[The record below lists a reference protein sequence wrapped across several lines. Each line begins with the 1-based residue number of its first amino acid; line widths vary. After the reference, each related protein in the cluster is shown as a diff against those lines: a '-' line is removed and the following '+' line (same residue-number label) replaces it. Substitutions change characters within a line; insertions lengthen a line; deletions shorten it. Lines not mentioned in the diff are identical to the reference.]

1 MARTVGI
8 GHQDFETVRMKNT
21 FYIDKTELIREWWEN
36 EDTVTLIARPR
47 RFGKTLN
54 MSMLEKFF
62 SVEYAGRSELFES
75 LDVWK
80 DEKYRKLQGEYPV
93 IFISFAS
100 IKENTFE
107 KAKESIYRI
116 LTDVYNKNQFLLKSG
131 LLEEEENRYFMNIS
145 TDMSETNATISLHKM
160 SDFLSRYYKQKV
172 IILLDEYDTPM
183 QEAYVNG
190 YWDKI
195 VSFIRVLF
203 NSTFKTN
210 PYLERA
216 IMTGIT
222 RVSKESIF
230 SDLNNLEVVTTTSEK
245 YADKFGF
252 TEAEVVQALEEYG
265 LGDRKAEVKQWYDG
279 FIFGSKKDIYNPWS
293 IINYLDKKNVAP
305 YWANTSSNSLA
316 GTVIREGNVQIKESF
331 ETLLRGETIVTEL
344 DEQMVYGQLDLDE
357 GAIWAFLVA
366 SGNLK
371 VKRHWTDTS
380 QFGSWKQ
387 LYELEL
393 TNFEVRV
400 TFANIVRGWF
410 AQAAGDYNA
419 FIKAL
424 LADDTEAMNAYMN
437 RVSLRIFSTFDVGKK
452 PSDQSEPERFYH
464 GFVLGLMVELVD
476 QYEVKSNRES
486 GFGRYDV
493 ILKPRNIQKKAMI
506 LEFKVFN
513 SAREKS
519 LEETV
524 ENALHQIKEK
534 EYAAELLEAGIAEEN
549 IRMYGFAFEGK
560 RVLIDSAEMKNIN
573 I

>member
-21 FYIDKTELIREWWEN
+21 FYIDKTSLIREWWEN
-36 EDTVTLIARPR
+36 EDAVTLIARPR

-62 SVEYAGRSELFES
+62 SVEYAGRSELFEG

-80 DEKYRKLQGEYPV
+80 DEKYRELQGKYPV

-100 IKENTFE
+100 VKENTFE
-107 KAKESIYRI
+107 QARESIYRI
-116 LTDVYNKNQFLLKSG
+116 LIDVYNKNQFLLKSG
-131 LLEEEENRYFMNIS
+131 LLEEEEKRYFMNIS
-145 TDMSETNATISLHKM
+145 TDMSETDATISLHKM

-252 TEAEVVQALEEYG
+252 TEAEVVQALDEYG
-265 LGDRKAEVKQWYDG
+265 LDERKAEVKQWYDG
-279 FIFGSKKDIYNPWS
+279 FTFGNKKDIYNPWS
-293 IINYLDKKNVAP
+293 IINYLDKKKVAP

-316 GTVIREGNVQIKESF
+316 GTVIREGNVQTKEAF
-331 ETLLRGETIVTEL
+331 ETLLRGDSIITEL
-344 DEQMVYGQLDLDE
+344 DEQIVYGQLDLDE
-357 GAIWAFLVA
+357 DAIWALLVA
-366 SGNLK
+366 SGYLK
-371 VKRHWTDTS
+371 VKRHWIDAS

-410 AQAAGDYNA
+410 AQASGDYNA

-424 LADDTEAMNAYMN
+424 LNDDTEAMNAYMN
-437 RVSLRIFSTFDVGKK
+437 RVSQRIFSTFDVGKK
-452 PSDQSEPERFYH
+452 PSEQSEPERFYH
-464 GFVLGLMVELVD
+464 GFVLGLMVELID

-493 ILKPRNIQKKAMI
+493 VLKPRDIRKKAMI

-513 SAREKS
+513 PNK
-519 LEETV
+519 ETV
-524 ENALHQIKEK
+524 LEDTVKNALKQIKEK
-534 EYAAELLEAGIAEEN
+534 NYAVELLEAGIVKEN
-549 IRMYGFAFEGK
+549 IKMYGFAFKGK
-560 RVLIDSAEMKNIN
+560 KILICGE
-573 I
+573 

>member
-8 GHQDFETVRMKNT
+8 GHQDYETVRMKNT
-21 FYIDKTELIREWWEN
+21 FYIDKTSLIREWWEN
-36 EDTVTLIARPR
+36 EDAVTLIARPR

-62 SVEYAGRSELFES
+62 SVEYAGRSELFEG

-80 DEKYRKLQGEYPV
+80 DEKYRELQGKYPV

-100 IKENTFE
+100 VKENTFE
-107 KAKESIYRI
+107 QAIESIYRI
-116 LTDVYNKNQFLLKSG
+116 LIDVYNKNQFLLKSG
-131 LLEEEENRYFMNIS
+131 LLEEEEKRYFMNIS
-145 TDMSETNATISLHKM
+145 TDMSETDATISLHKM

-252 TEAEVVQALEEYG
+252 TEAEVVQALDEYG
-265 LGDRKAEVKQWYDG
+265 LDERKAEVKQWYDG
-279 FIFGSKKDIYNPWS
+279 FTFGNKKDIYNPWS
-293 IINYLDKKNVAP
+293 IINYLDKKKVAP

-316 GTVIREGNVQIKESF
+316 GTVIREGNVQTKEAF
-331 ETLLRGETIVTEL
+331 ETLLRGDSIITEL
-344 DEQMVYGQLDLDE
+344 DEQIVYGQLDLDE
-357 GAIWAFLVA
+357 DAIWALLVA
-366 SGNLK
+366 SGYLK
-371 VKRHWTDTS
+371 VKRHWIDAS

-410 AQAAGDYNA
+410 AQASGDYNA

-424 LADDTEAMNAYMN
+424 LNDDTEAMNAYMN
-437 RVSLRIFSTFDVGKK
+437 RVSQRIFSTFDVGKK
-452 PSDQSEPERFYH
+452 PSEQSEPERFYH
-464 GFVLGLMVELVD
+464 GFVLGLMVELID

-493 ILKPRNIQKKAMI
+493 VLKPRDIRKKAMI

-513 SAREKS
+513 PNN
-519 LEETV
+519 ETV
-524 ENALHQIKEK
+524 LEDTVKNALKQIKEK
-534 EYAAELLEAGIAEEN
+534 NYAAELLEAGIVKEN
-549 IRMYGFAFEGK
+549 IKMYGFAFKGK
-560 RVLIDSAEMKNIN
+560 KILICGE
-573 I
+573 

>member
-21 FYIDKTELIREWWEN
+21 FYIDKTSLIREWWEN
-36 EDTVTLIARPR
+36 EDAVTLIARPR

-62 SVEYAGRSELFES
+62 SVEYAGRSELFEG

-80 DEKYRKLQGEYPV
+80 DEKYRELQGKYPV

-100 IKENTFE
+100 VKENTFE
-107 KAKESIYRI
+107 QARESIYRI
-116 LTDVYNKNQFLLKSG
+116 LIDVYNKNQFLLKSG
-131 LLEEEENRYFMNIS
+131 LLEEEEKRYFMNIS
-145 TDMSETNATISLHKM
+145 TDMSETDATISLHKM

-252 TEAEVVQALEEYG
+252 TEAEVVQALDEYG
-265 LGDRKAEVKQWYDG
+265 LDERKAEVKQWYDG
-279 FIFGSKKDIYNPWS
+279 FTFGNKKDIYNPWS
-293 IINYLDKKNVAP
+293 IINYLDKKKVAP

-316 GTVIREGNVQIKESF
+316 GTVIREGNVQTKEAF
-331 ETLLRGETIVTEL
+331 ETLLRGDSIITEL
-344 DEQMVYGQLDLDE
+344 DEQIVYGQLDLDE
-357 GAIWAFLVA
+357 DAIWALLVA
-366 SGNLK
+366 SGYLK
-371 VKRHWTDTS
+371 VKRHWIDAS

-410 AQAAGDYNA
+410 AQASGDYNA

-424 LADDTEAMNAYMN
+424 LNDDTEAMNAYMN
-437 RVSLRIFSTFDVGKK
+437 RVSQRIFSTFDVGKK
-452 PSDQSEPERFYH
+452 PSEQSEPERFYH
-464 GFVLGLMVELVD
+464 GFVLGLMVELID

-486 GFGRYDV
+486 GFDRYDV
-493 ILKPRNIQKKAMI
+493 VLKPRDIRKKAMI

-513 SAREKS
+513 PNK
-519 LEETV
+519 ETV
-524 ENALHQIKEK
+524 LEDTVKNALKQIKEK
-534 EYAAELLEAGIAEEN
+534 NYAAELLEAGIVKEN
-549 IRMYGFAFEGK
+549 IKMYGFAFKGK
-560 RVLIDSAEMKNIN
+560 KILICGE
-573 I
+573 

>member
-8 GHQDFETVRMKNT
+8 GHQDYETVRMKNT
-21 FYIDKTELIREWWEN
+21 FYIDKTSLIREWWEN
-36 EDTVTLIARPR
+36 EDAVTLIARPR

-62 SVEYAGRSELFES
+62 SVEYAGRSELFEG

-80 DEKYRKLQGEYPV
+80 DEKYRELQGKYPV

-100 IKENTFE
+100 VKENTFE
-107 KAKESIYRI
+107 QARESIYRI
-116 LTDVYNKNQFLLKSG
+116 LIDVYNKNQFLLKSG
-131 LLEEEENRYFMNIS
+131 LLEEEEKRYFMNIS
-145 TDMSETNATISLHKM
+145 TDMSETDATISLHKM

-195 VSFIRVLF
+195 VSFIRALF

-252 TEAEVVQALEEYG
+252 TEAEVVQALDEYG
-265 LGDRKAEVKQWYDG
+265 LDERKAEVKQWYDG
-279 FIFGSKKDIYNPWS
+279 FTFGNKKDIYNPWS
-293 IINYLDKKNVAP
+293 IINYLDKKKVAP

-316 GTVIREGNVQIKESF
+316 GTVIREGNVQTKEAF
-331 ETLLRGETIVTEL
+331 ETLLRGDSIITEL
-344 DEQMVYGQLDLDE
+344 DEQIVYGQLDLDE
-357 GAIWAFLVA
+357 DAIWALLVA
-366 SGNLK
+366 SGYLK
-371 VKRHWTDTS
+371 VKRHWIDAS

-410 AQAAGDYNA
+410 AQASGDYNA

-424 LADDTEAMNAYMN
+424 LNDDTEAMNAYMN
-437 RVSLRIFSTFDVGKK
+437 RVSQRIFSTFDVGKK
-452 PSDQSEPERFYH
+452 PSEQSEPERFYH
-464 GFVLGLMVELVD
+464 GFVLGLMVELID

-493 ILKPRNIQKKAMI
+493 VLKPRDIRKKAMI

-513 SAREKS
+513 PNK
-519 LEETV
+519 ETV
-524 ENALHQIKEK
+524 LEDTVKNALKQIKEK
-534 EYAAELLEAGIAEEN
+534 NYAAELLEAGIVKEN
-549 IRMYGFAFEGK
+549 IKMYGFAFKGK
-560 RVLIDSAEMKNIN
+560 KILICGE
-573 I
+573 

>member
-21 FYIDKTELIREWWEN
+21 FYIDKTSLIREWWEN
-36 EDTVTLIARPR
+36 EDAVTLIARPR

-62 SVEYAGRSELFES
+62 SVEYAGRSELFEG

-80 DEKYRKLQGEYPV
+80 DEKYRELQGKYPV

-100 IKENTFE
+100 VKENTFE
-107 KAKESIYRI
+107 QARESIYRI
-116 LTDVYNKNQFLLKSG
+116 LIDVYNKNQFLLKSG
-131 LLEEEENRYFMNIS
+131 LLEEEEKRYFMNIS
-145 TDMSETNATISLHKM
+145 TDMSETDATISLHKM

-252 TEAEVVQALEEYG
+252 TEAEVVQALDEYG
-265 LGDRKAEVKQWYDG
+265 LDERKAEVKQWYDG
-279 FIFGSKKDIYNPWS
+279 FTFGNKKDIYNPWS
-293 IINYLDKKNVAP
+293 IINYLDKKKVAP

-316 GTVIREGNVQIKESF
+316 GTVIREGNVQTKEAF
-331 ETLLRGETIVTEL
+331 ETLLRGDSIITEL
-344 DEQMVYGQLDLDE
+344 DEQIVYGQLDLDE
-357 GAIWAFLVA
+357 DAIWALLVA
-366 SGNLK
+366 SGYLK
-371 VKRHWTDTS
+371 VKRHWIDAS

-410 AQAAGDYNA
+410 AQASGDYNA

-424 LADDTEAMNAYMN
+424 LNDDTEAMNAYMN
-437 RVSLRIFSTFDVGKK
+437 RVSQRIFSTFDVGKK
-452 PSDQSEPERFYH
+452 PSEQSEPERFYH
-464 GFVLGLMVELVD
+464 GFVLGLMVELID

-493 ILKPRNIQKKAMI
+493 VLKPRDIRKKAMI

-513 SAREKS
+513 PNK
-519 LEETV
+519 ETV
-524 ENALHQIKEK
+524 LEDTVKNALKQIKEK
-534 EYAAELLEAGIAEEN
+534 NYAAELLEAGIVKEN
-549 IRMYGFAFEGK
+549 IKMYGFAFKGK
-560 RVLIDSAEMKNIN
+560 KILICGE
-573 I
+573 

>member
-8 GHQDFETVRMKNT
+8 GHQDYETVRMKNT
-21 FYIDKTELIREWWEN
+21 FYIDKTSLIREWWEN
-36 EDTVTLIARPR
+36 EDAVTLIARPR

-62 SVEYAGRSELFES
+62 SVEYAGRSELFEG

-80 DEKYRKLQGEYPV
+80 DEKYRELQGKYPV

-100 IKENTFE
+100 VKENTFE
-107 KAKESIYRI
+107 QARESIYRI
-116 LTDVYNKNQFLLKSG
+116 LIDVYNKNQFLLKSG
-131 LLEEEENRYFMNIS
+131 LLEEEEKRYFMNIS
-145 TDMSETNATISLHKM
+145 TDMSETDATISLHKM

-252 TEAEVVQALEEYG
+252 TEAEVVQALDEYG
-265 LGDRKAEVKQWYDG
+265 LDERKAEVKQWYDG
-279 FIFGSKKDIYNPWS
+279 FTFGNKKDIYNPWS
-293 IINYLDKKNVAP
+293 IINYLDKKKVAP

-316 GTVIREGNVQIKESF
+316 GTVIREGNVQTKEAF
-331 ETLLRGETIVTEL
+331 ETLLRGDSIITEL
-344 DEQMVYGQLDLDE
+344 DEQIVYGQLDLDE
-357 GAIWAFLVA
+357 DAIWALLVA
-366 SGNLK
+366 SGYLK
-371 VKRHWTDTS
+371 VKRHWIDAS

-410 AQAAGDYNA
+410 AQVSGDYNA

-424 LADDTEAMNAYMN
+424 LNDDTEAMNAYMN
-437 RVSLRIFSTFDVGKK
+437 RVSQRIFSTFDVGKK
-452 PSDQSEPERFYH
+452 PSEQSEPERFYH
-464 GFVLGLMVELVD
+464 GFVLGLMVELID

-493 ILKPRNIQKKAMI
+493 VLKPRDIRKKAMI

-513 SAREKS
+513 PNK
-519 LEETV
+519 ETV
-524 ENALHQIKEK
+524 LEDTVKNALKQIKEK
-534 EYAAELLEAGIAEEN
+534 NYAAELLEAGIVKEN
-549 IRMYGFAFEGK
+549 IKMYGFAFKGK
-560 RVLIDSAEMKNIN
+560 KILICGE
-573 I
+573 

>member
-8 GHQDFETVRMKNT
+8 GHQDYETVRMKNT
-21 FYIDKTELIREWWEN
+21 FYIDKTSLIREWWEN
-36 EDTVTLIARPR
+36 EDAVTLIARPR

-62 SVEYAGRSELFES
+62 SVEYAGRSELFEG

-80 DEKYRKLQGEYPV
+80 DEKYRELQGKYPV

-100 IKENTFE
+100 VKENTFE
-107 KAKESIYRI
+107 QARESIYRI
-116 LTDVYNKNQFLLKSG
+116 LIDVYNKNQFLLKSG
-131 LLEEEENRYFMNIS
+131 LLEEEEKRYFMNIS
-145 TDMSETNATISLHKM
+145 TDMSETDATISLHKM

-252 TEAEVVQALEEYG
+252 TEAEVVQALDEYG
-265 LGDRKAEVKQWYDG
+265 LDERKAEVKQWYDG
-279 FIFGSKKDIYNPWS
+279 FTFGNKKDIYNPWS
-293 IINYLDKKNVAP
+293 IINYLDKKKVAP

-316 GTVIREGNVQIKESF
+316 GTVIREGNVQTKEAF
-331 ETLLRGETIVTEL
+331 ETLLRGDSIITEL
-344 DEQMVYGQLDLDE
+344 DEQIVYGQLDLDE
-357 GAIWAFLVA
+357 DAIWALLVA
-366 SGNLK
+366 SGYLK
-371 VKRHWTDTS
+371 VKRHWIDAS

-410 AQAAGDYNA
+410 AQASGDYNA

-424 LADDTEAMNAYMN
+424 LNDDTEAMNAYMN
-437 RVSLRIFSTFDVGKK
+437 RVSQRIFSTFDVGKK
-452 PSDQSEPERFYH
+452 PSEQSEPERFYH
-464 GFVLGLMVELVD
+464 GFVLGLMVELID

-486 GFGRYDV
+486 GFDRYDV
-493 ILKPRNIQKKAMI
+493 VLKPRDIRKKAMI

-513 SAREKS
+513 PNK
-519 LEETV
+519 ETV
-524 ENALHQIKEK
+524 LEDTVKNALKQIKEK
-534 EYAAELLEAGIAEEN
+534 NYVAELLEAGIVKEN
-549 IRMYGFAFEGK
+549 IKMYGFAFKGK
-560 RVLIDSAEMKNIN
+560 KILICGE
-573 I
+573 

>member
-8 GHQDFETVRMKNT
+8 GHQDYETVRMKNT
-21 FYIDKTELIREWWEN
+21 FYIDKTSLIREWWEN
-36 EDTVTLIARPR
+36 EDAVTLIARPR

-62 SVEYAGRSELFES
+62 SVEYAGRSELFEG

-80 DEKYRKLQGEYPV
+80 DEKYRELQGKYPV

-100 IKENTFE
+100 VKENTFE
-107 KAKESIYRI
+107 QARESIYRI
-116 LTDVYNKNQFLLKSG
+116 LIDVYNKNQFLLKSG
-131 LLEEEENRYFMNIS
+131 LLEEEEKRYFMNIS
-145 TDMSETNATISLHKM
+145 TDMSETDATISLHKM

-252 TEAEVVQALEEYG
+252 TEAEVVQALDEYG
-265 LGDRKAEVKQWYDG
+265 LDERKAEVKQWYDG
-279 FIFGSKKDIYNPWS
+279 FTFGNKKDIYNPWS
-293 IINYLDKKNVAP
+293 IINYLDKKKVAP

-316 GTVIREGNVQIKESF
+316 GTVIREGNVQTKEAF
-331 ETLLRGETIVTEL
+331 ETLLRGDSIITEL
-344 DEQMVYGQLDLDE
+344 DEQIVYGQLDLDE
-357 GAIWAFLVA
+357 DAIWALLVA
-366 SGNLK
+366 SGYLK
-371 VKRHWTDTS
+371 VKRHWIDAS

-410 AQAAGDYNA
+410 AQASGDYNA

-424 LADDTEAMNAYMN
+424 LNDDTEAMNAYMN
-437 RVSLRIFSTFDVGKK
+437 RVSQRIFSTFDVGKK
-452 PSDQSEPERFYH
+452 PSEQSEPERFYH
-464 GFVLGLMVELVD
+464 GFVLGLMVELID

-493 ILKPRNIQKKAMI
+493 VLKPRDIRKKAMI

-513 SAREKS
+513 PNK
-519 LEETV
+519 ETV
-524 ENALHQIKEK
+524 LEDTVKNALKQIKEK
-534 EYAAELLEAGIAEEN
+534 NYAAELLEAGIVKEN
-549 IRMYGFAFEGK
+549 IKMYGFAFKGK
-560 RVLIDSAEMKNIN
+560 KILICGE
-573 I
+573 

>member
-8 GHQDFETVRMKNT
+8 GHQDYETVRMKNT
-21 FYIDKTELIREWWEN
+21 FYIDKTSLIREWWEN
-36 EDTVTLIARPR
+36 EDAVTLIARPR

-62 SVEYAGRSELFES
+62 SVEYAGRSELFEG

-80 DEKYRKLQGEYPV
+80 DEKYRELQGKYPV

-100 IKENTFE
+100 VKENTFE
-107 KAKESIYRI
+107 QARESIYRI
-116 LTDVYNKNQFLLKSG
+116 LIDVYNKNQFLLKSG
-131 LLEEEENRYFMNIS
+131 LLEEEEKRYFMNIS
-145 TDMSETNATISLHKM
+145 TDMSETDATISLHKM

-252 TEAEVVQALEEYG
+252 TEAEVVQALDEYG
-265 LGDRKAEVKQWYDG
+265 LDERKAEVKQWYDG
-279 FIFGSKKDIYNPWS
+279 FTFGNKKDIYNPWS
-293 IINYLDKKNVAP
+293 IINYLDKKKVAP

-316 GTVIREGNVQIKESF
+316 GTVIREGNVQTKEAF
-331 ETLLRGETIVTEL
+331 ETLLRGDSIITEL
-344 DEQMVYGQLDLDE
+344 DEQIVYGQLDLDE
-357 GAIWAFLVA
+357 DAIWALLVA
-366 SGNLK
+366 SGYLK
-371 VKRHWTDTS
+371 VKRHWIDAS

-410 AQAAGDYNA
+410 AQASGDYNA

-424 LADDTEAMNAYMN
+424 LNDDTEAMNAYMN
-437 RVSLRIFSTFDVGKK
+437 RVSQRIFSTFDVGKK
-452 PSDQSEPERFYH
+452 PSEQSEPERFYH
-464 GFVLGLMVELVD
+464 GFVLGLMVELID
-476 QYEVKSNRES
+476 QYEVKSNHES
-486 GFGRYDV
+486 GFSRYDV
-493 ILKPRNIQKKAMI
+493 VLKPRDIRKKAMI

-513 SAREKS
+513 PNK
-519 LEETV
+519 ETV
-524 ENALHQIKEK
+524 LEDTVKNALKQIKEK
-534 EYAAELLEAGIAEEN
+534 NYAAELLEAGIVKEN
-549 IRMYGFAFEGK
+549 IKMYGFAFKGK
-560 RVLIDSAEMKNIN
+560 KILICGE
-573 I
+573 

>member
-21 FYIDKTELIREWWEN
+21 FYIDKTSLIREWWEN
-36 EDTVTLIARPR
+36 EDAVTLIARPR

-62 SVEYAGRSELFES
+62 SVEYAGRSELFEG

-80 DEKYRKLQGEYPV
+80 DEKYRELQGKYPV

-100 IKENTFE
+100 VKENTFE
-107 KAKESIYRI
+107 QARESIYRI
-116 LTDVYNKNQFLLKSG
+116 LIDVHNKNQFLLKSG
-131 LLEEEENRYFMNIS
+131 LLEEEEKRYFMNIS
-145 TDMSETNATISLHKM
+145 TDMSETDATISLHKM

-252 TEAEVVQALEEYG
+252 TEAEVVQALDEYG
-265 LGDRKAEVKQWYDG
+265 LDERKAEVKQWYDG
-279 FIFGSKKDIYNPWS
+279 FTFGNKKDIYNPWS
-293 IINYLDKKNVAP
+293 IINYLDKKKVAP

-316 GTVIREGNVQIKESF
+316 GTVIREGNVQTKEAF
-331 ETLLRGETIVTEL
+331 ETLLRGDSIITEL
-344 DEQMVYGQLDLDE
+344 DEQIVYGQLDLDE
-357 GAIWAFLVA
+357 DAIWALLVA
-366 SGNLK
+366 SGYLK
-371 VKRHWTDTS
+371 VKRHWIDAS

-410 AQAAGDYNA
+410 AQASGDYNA

-424 LADDTEAMNAYMN
+424 LNDDTEAMNAYMN
-437 RVSLRIFSTFDVGKK
+437 RVSQRIFSTFDVGKK
-452 PSDQSEPERFYH
+452 PSEQSEPERFYH
-464 GFVLGLMVELVD
+464 GFVLGLMVELID

-486 GFGRYDV
+486 GFDRYDV
-493 ILKPRNIQKKAMI
+493 VLKPRDIRKKAMI

-513 SAREKS
+513 PNK
-519 LEETV
+519 ETV
-524 ENALHQIKEK
+524 LEDTVKNALKQIKEK
-534 EYAAELLEAGIAEEN
+534 NYVAELLEAGIVKEN
-549 IRMYGFAFEGK
+549 IKMYGFAFKGK
-560 RVLIDSAEMKNIN
+560 KILICGE
-573 I
+573 

>member
-21 FYIDKTELIREWWEN
+21 FYIDKTSLIREWWEN
-36 EDTVTLIARPR
+36 EDAVTLIARPR

-62 SVEYAGRSELFES
+62 SVEYAGRSELFEG

-80 DEKYRKLQGEYPV
+80 DEKYRELQGKYPV

-100 IKENTFE
+100 VKENTFE
-107 KAKESIYRI
+107 QARESIYRI
-116 LTDVYNKNQFLLKSG
+116 LIDVYNKNQFLLKSG
-131 LLEEEENRYFMNIS
+131 LLEEEEKRYFMNIS
-145 TDMSETNATISLHKM
+145 TDMSETDATISLHKM

-245 YADKFGF
+245 YAEKFGF
-252 TEAEVVQALEEYG
+252 TEAEVVQALDEYG
-265 LGDRKAEVKQWYDG
+265 LDERKAEVKQWYDG
-279 FIFGSKKDIYNPWS
+279 FTFGNKKDIYNPWS
-293 IINYLDKKNVAP
+293 IINYLDKKKVAP

-316 GTVIREGNVQIKESF
+316 GTVIREGNVQTKEAF
-331 ETLLRGETIVTEL
+331 ETLLRGDSIITEL
-344 DEQMVYGQLDLDE
+344 DEQIVYGQLDLDE
-357 GAIWAFLVA
+357 DAIWALLVA
-366 SGNLK
+366 SGYLK
-371 VKRHWTDTS
+371 VKRHWIDAS

-410 AQAAGDYNA
+410 AQASGDYNA

-424 LADDTEAMNAYMN
+424 LNDDTEAMNAYMN
-437 RVSLRIFSTFDVGKK
+437 RVSQRIFSTFDVGKK
-452 PSDQSEPERFYH
+452 PSEQSEPERFYH
-464 GFVLGLMVELVD
+464 GFVLGLMVELID

-493 ILKPRNIQKKAMI
+493 VLKPRDIRKKAMI

-513 SAREKS
+513 PNK
-519 LEETV
+519 ETV
-524 ENALHQIKEK
+524 LEDTVKNALKQIKEK
-534 EYAAELLEAGIAEEN
+534 NYAAELLEAGIVKEN
-549 IRMYGFAFEGK
+549 IKMYGFAFKGK
-560 RVLIDSAEMKNIN
+560 KILICGE
-573 I
+573 

>member
-8 GHQDFETVRMKNT
+8 GHQDYETVRMKNT
-21 FYIDKTELIREWWEN
+21 FYIDKTSLIREWWEN
-36 EDTVTLIARPR
+36 EDAVTLIARPR

-62 SVEYAGRSELFES
+62 SVEYAGRSELFEG

-80 DEKYRKLQGEYPV
+80 DEKYRELQGKYPV

-100 IKENTFE
+100 VKENTFE
-107 KAKESIYRI
+107 QARESIYRI
-116 LTDVYNKNQFLLKSG
+116 LIDVYNKNQFLLKSG
-131 LLEEEENRYFMNIS
+131 LLEEEEKRYFMNIS
-145 TDMSETNATISLHKM
+145 TDMSETDATISLHKM

-172 IILLDEYDTPM
+172 IILLDEHDTPM

-252 TEAEVVQALEEYG
+252 TEAEVAQALDEYG
-265 LGDRKAEVKQWYDG
+265 LDERKAEVKQWYDG
-279 FIFGSKKDIYNPWS
+279 FTFGNKKDIYNPWS
-293 IINYLDKKNVAP
+293 IINYLDKKKVAP

-316 GTVIREGNVQIKESF
+316 GTVIREGNVQTKEAF
-331 ETLLRGETIVTEL
+331 ETLLRGDSIITEL
-344 DEQMVYGQLDLDE
+344 DEQIVYGQLDLDE
-357 GAIWAFLVA
+357 DAIWALLVA
-366 SGNLK
+366 SGYLK
-371 VKRHWTDTS
+371 VKRHWIDAS

-410 AQAAGDYNA
+410 AQASGDYNA

-424 LADDTEAMNAYMN
+424 LNDDTEAMNAYMN
-437 RVSLRIFSTFDVGKK
+437 RVSQRIFSTFDVGKK
-452 PSDQSEPERFYH
+452 PSEQSEPEHFYH
-464 GFVLGLMVELVD
+464 GFVLGLMVELID

-493 ILKPRNIQKKAMI
+493 VLKPRDIRKKAMI

-513 SAREKS
+513 PNK
-519 LEETV
+519 ETV
-524 ENALHQIKEK
+524 LEDTVKNALKQIKEK
-534 EYAAELLEAGIAEEN
+534 NYAAELLEAGIVKEN
-549 IRMYGFAFEGK
+549 IKMYGFAFKGK
-560 RVLIDSAEMKNIN
+560 KILICGE
-573 I
+573 

>member
-21 FYIDKTELIREWWEN
+21 FYIDKTSLIREWWEN
-36 EDTVTLIARPR
+36 EDAVTLIARPR

-62 SVEYAGRSELFES
+62 SVEYAGRSELFEG

-80 DEKYRKLQGEYPV
+80 DEKYRELQGKYPV

-100 IKENTFE
+100 VKENTFE
-107 KAKESIYRI
+107 QARESIYRI
-116 LTDVYNKNQFLLKSG
+116 LIDVYNKNQFLLKSG
-131 LLEEEENRYFMNIS
+131 LLEEEEKRYFMNIS
-145 TDMSETNATISLHKM
+145 TDMSETDATISLHKM

-252 TEAEVVQALEEYG
+252 TEAEVVQALDEYG
-265 LGDRKAEVKQWYDG
+265 LDERKAEVKQWYDG
-279 FIFGSKKDIYNPWS
+279 FTFGNKKDIYNPWS
-293 IINYLDKKNVAP
+293 IINYLDKKKVAP

-316 GTVIREGNVQIKESF
+316 GTVIREGNVQTKEAF
-331 ETLLRGETIVTEL
+331 ETLLRGDSIITEL
-344 DEQMVYGQLDLDE
+344 DEQIVYGQLDLDE
-357 GAIWAFLVA
+357 DAIWALLVA
-366 SGNLK
+366 SGYLK
-371 VKRHWTDTS
+371 VKRHWIDAS

-410 AQAAGDYNA
+410 AQASGDYNA

-424 LADDTEAMNAYMN
+424 LNDDTEAMNAYMN
-437 RVSLRIFSTFDVGKK
+437 RVSQRIFSTFDVGKK
-452 PSDQSEPERFYH
+452 PSEQSEPERFYH
-464 GFVLGLMVELVD
+464 GFVLGLMVELID

-493 ILKPRNIQKKAMI
+493 VLKLRDIRKKAMI

-513 SAREKS
+513 PNK
-519 LEETV
+519 ETV
-524 ENALHQIKEK
+524 LEDTVKNALKQIKEK
-534 EYAAELLEAGIAEEN
+534 NYAAELLEAGIVKEN
-549 IRMYGFAFEGK
+549 IKMYGFAFKGK
-560 RVLIDSAEMKNIN
+560 KILICGE
-573 I
+573 

>member
-21 FYIDKTELIREWWEN
+21 FYIDKTSLIREWWEN
-36 EDTVTLIARPR
+36 EDAVTLIARPR

-62 SVEYAGRSELFES
+62 SVEYAGRSELFEG

-80 DEKYRKLQGEYPV
+80 DEKYRELQGKYPV

-100 IKENTFE
+100 VKENTFE
-107 KAKESIYRI
+107 QARESIYRI
-116 LTDVYNKNQFLLKSG
+116 LIDVYNKNQFLLKSG
-131 LLEEEENRYFMNIS
+131 LLEEEEKRYFMNIS
-145 TDMSETNATISLHKM
+145 TDMSETDATISLHKM

-252 TEAEVVQALEEYG
+252 TEAEVVQALDEYG
-265 LGDRKAEVKQWYDG
+265 LDERKAEVKQWYDG
-279 FIFGSKKDIYNPWS
+279 FTFGNKKDIYNPWS
-293 IINYLDKKNVAP
+293 IINYLDKKKVAP

-316 GTVIREGNVQIKESF
+316 GTVIREGNVQTKEAF
-331 ETLLRGETIVTEL
+331 ETLLRGDSIITEL
-344 DEQMVYGQLDLDE
+344 DEQIVYGQLDLDE
-357 GAIWAFLVA
+357 DAIWALLVV
-366 SGNLK
+366 SGYLK
-371 VKRHWTDTS
+371 VKRHWIDAS

-410 AQAAGDYNA
+410 AQASGDYNA

-424 LADDTEAMNAYMN
+424 LNDDTEAMNAYMN
-437 RVSLRIFSTFDVGKK
+437 RVSQRIFSTFDVGKK
-452 PSDQSEPERFYH
+452 PSEQSEPERFYH
-464 GFVLGLMVELVD
+464 GFVLGLMVELID

-493 ILKPRNIQKKAMI
+493 VLKPRDIRKKAMI

-513 SAREKS
+513 PNK
-519 LEETV
+519 ETV
-524 ENALHQIKEK
+524 LEDTVKNALKQIKEK
-534 EYAAELLEAGIAEEN
+534 NYAAELLEAGIVKEN
-549 IRMYGFAFEGK
+549 IKMYGFAFKGK
-560 RVLIDSAEMKNIN
+560 KILICGE
-573 I
+573 

>member
-21 FYIDKTELIREWWEN
+21 FYIDKTSLIREWWEN
-36 EDTVTLIARPR
+36 EDAVTLIARPR

-62 SVEYAGRSELFES
+62 SVEYAGRSELFEG

-80 DEKYRKLQGEYPV
+80 DEKYRELQGKYPV

-100 IKENTFE
+100 VKENTFE
-107 KAKESIYRI
+107 QARESIYRI
-116 LTDVYNKNQFLLKSG
+116 LIDVYNKNQFLLKSG
-131 LLEEEENRYFMNIS
+131 LLEEEEKRYFMNIS
-145 TDMSETNATISLHKM
+145 TDMSETDATISLHKM

-230 SDLNNLEVVTTTSEK
+230 SNLNNLEVVTTTSEK

-252 TEAEVVQALEEYG
+252 TEAEVVQALDEYG
-265 LGDRKAEVKQWYDG
+265 LDERKAEVKQWYDG
-279 FIFGSKKDIYNPWS
+279 FTFGNKKDIYNPWS
-293 IINYLDKKNVAP
+293 IINYLDKKKVAP

-316 GTVIREGNVQIKESF
+316 GTVIREGNVQTKEAF
-331 ETLLRGETIVTEL
+331 ETLLRGDSIITEL
-344 DEQMVYGQLDLDE
+344 DEQIVYGQLDLDE
-357 GAIWAFLVA
+357 DAIWALLVA
-366 SGNLK
+366 SGYLK
-371 VKRHWTDTS
+371 VKRHWIDAS

-410 AQAAGDYNA
+410 AQASGDYNA

-424 LADDTEAMNAYMN
+424 LNDDTEAMNAYMN
-437 RVSLRIFSTFDVGKK
+437 RVSQRIFSTFDVGKK
-452 PSDQSEPERFYH
+452 PSEQSEPERFYH
-464 GFVLGLMVELVD
+464 GFVLGLMVELID

-486 GFGRYDV
+486 GFDRYDV
-493 ILKPRNIQKKAMI
+493 VLKPRDIRKKAMI

-513 SAREKS
+513 PNK
-519 LEETV
+519 ETV
-524 ENALHQIKEK
+524 LEDTVKNALKQIKEK
-534 EYAAELLEAGIAEEN
+534 NYVAELLEAGIVKEN
-549 IRMYGFAFEGK
+549 IKMYGFAFKGK
-560 RVLIDSAEMKNIN
+560 KILICGE
-573 I
+573 

>member
-21 FYIDKTELIREWWEN
+21 FYIDKTSLIREWWEN
-36 EDTVTLIARPR
+36 EDAVTLIARPR

-62 SVEYAGRSELFES
+62 SVEYAGRSELFEG

-80 DEKYRKLQGEYPV
+80 DEKYRELQGKYPV

-100 IKENTFE
+100 VKENTFE
-107 KAKESIYRI
+107 QARESIYRI
-116 LTDVYNKNQFLLKSG
+116 LIDVYNKNQFLLKSG
-131 LLEEEENRYFMNIS
+131 LLEEEEKRYFMNIS
-145 TDMSETNATISLHKM
+145 TDMSETDATISLHKM
-160 SDFLSRYYKQKV
+160 SDFLFRYYKQKV

-203 NSTFKTN
+203 NSTFETN

-252 TEAEVVQALEEYG
+252 TEAEVVQALDEYG
-265 LGDRKAEVKQWYDG
+265 LDERKAEVKQWYDG
-279 FIFGSKKDIYNPWS
+279 FTFGNKKDIYNPWS
-293 IINYLDKKNVAP
+293 IINYLDKKKVAP

-316 GTVIREGNVQIKESF
+316 GTVIREGNVQTKEAF
-331 ETLLRGETIVTEL
+331 ETLLRGDSIITEL
-344 DEQMVYGQLDLDE
+344 DEQIVYGQLDLDE
-357 GAIWAFLVA
+357 DAIWALLVA
-366 SGNLK
+366 SGYLK
-371 VKRHWTDTS
+371 VKRHWIDAS

-410 AQAAGDYNA
+410 AQASGDYNA

-424 LADDTEAMNAYMN
+424 LNDDTEAMNAYMN
-437 RVSLRIFSTFDVGKK
+437 RVSQRIFSTFDVGKK
-452 PSDQSEPERFYH
+452 PSEQSEPERFYH
-464 GFVLGLMVELVD
+464 GFVLGLMVELID

-486 GFGRYDV
+486 GFDRYDV
-493 ILKPRNIQKKAMI
+493 VLKPRDIRKKAMI

-513 SAREKS
+513 PNK
-519 LEETV
+519 ETV
-524 ENALHQIKEK
+524 LEDTVKNALKQIKEK
-534 EYAAELLEAGIAEEN
+534 NYVAELLEAGIVKEN
-549 IRMYGFAFEGK
+549 IKMYGFAFKGK
-560 RVLIDSAEMKNIN
+560 KILICGE
-573 I
+573 

>member
-8 GHQDFETVRMKNT
+8 GHQDFETVRVKNT

-36 EDTVTLIARPR
+36 EDVVTLIARPR

-62 SVEYAGRSELFES
+62 SVKYADRQDLFEG

-80 DEKYRKLQGEYPV
+80 DEKYRELQGKYPV
-93 IFISFAS
+93 IFISFANV
-100 IKENTFE
+100 KENTFTQ
-107 KAKESIYRI
+107 ARESIYRI
-116 LTDVYNKNQFLLKSG
+116 LTDVYNKNQFLLDSG
-131 LLEEEENRYFMNIS
+131 VLEEEERCYFRGIS
-145 TDMSETNATISLHKM
+145 TEMSETDASISLHKM
-160 SDFLSRYYKQKV
+160 SDFLSRYYGKKV

-183 QEAYVNG
+183 QEAYVKG
-190 YWDKI
+190 YWDEI
-195 VSFIRVLF
+195 VSFIRSLF

-210 PYLERA
+210 PFLERA
-216 IMTGIT
+216 VMTGIT

-252 TEAEVVQALEEYG
+252 TETEVEQALNEYR
-265 LGDRKAEVKQWYDG
+265 LAERKAEVKQWYDG
-279 FIFGSKKDIYNPWS
+279 FTFGSKKDIYNPWS
-293 IINYLDKKNVAP
+293 IINYLDKKTVAP

-316 GTVIREGNVQIKESF
+316 GTVIREGNVQTKEAF
-331 ETLLRGETIVTEL
+331 ETLLRGESIVTEL
-344 DEQMVYGQLDLDE
+344 DEQIVYGQLDLDE
-357 GAIWAFLVA
+357 GAIWALLVA
-366 SGNLK
+366 SGYLK
-371 VKRHWTDTS
+371 VKKHWVDAS

-400 TFANIVRGWF
+400 TFVNIVRGWF

-424 LADDTEAMNAYMN
+424 LTDDTEAMNAYMN
-437 RVSLRIFSTFDVGKK
+437 RVSRRIFSTFDVGKK
-452 PSDQSEPERFYH
+452 PSKQSEPERFYH

-493 ILKPRNIQKKAMI
+493 ILKPRNIHGKAMI

-513 SAREKS
+513 PFREKS

-524 ENALHQIKEK
+524 DNALRQIREK
-534 EYAAELLEAGIAEEN
+534 EYAAELLEAGVAEEN

-560 RVLIDSAEMKNIN
+560 EVLIGTEKNS
-573 I
+573 

>member
-21 FYIDKTELIREWWEN
+21 FYIDKTSLIREWWEN
-36 EDTVTLIARPR
+36 EDAVTLIARPR

-62 SVEYAGRSELFES
+62 SVEYAGRSELFEG

-80 DEKYRKLQGEYPV
+80 DEKYRELQGKYPV

-100 IKENTFE
+100 VKENTFE
-107 KAKESIYRI
+107 QARESIYRI
-116 LTDVYNKNQFLLKSG
+116 LIDVYNKNQFLLKSG
-131 LLEEEENRYFMNIS
+131 LLEEEEKRYFMNIS
-145 TDMSETNATISLHKM
+145 TDMSETDATISLHKM

-195 VSFIRVLF
+195 VSFICVLF
-203 NSTFKTN
+203 NSTFETN

-252 TEAEVVQALEEYG
+252 TEAEVVQALDEYG
-265 LGDRKAEVKQWYDG
+265 LDERKAEVKQWYDG
-279 FIFGSKKDIYNPWS
+279 FTFGNKKDIYNPWS
-293 IINYLDKKNVAP
+293 IINYLDKKKVAP

-316 GTVIREGNVQIKESF
+316 GTVIREGNVQTKEAF
-331 ETLLRGETIVTEL
+331 ETLLRGDSIITEL
-344 DEQMVYGQLDLDE
+344 DEQIVYGQLDLDE
-357 GAIWAFLVA
+357 DAIWALLVA
-366 SGNLK
+366 SGYLK
-371 VKRHWTDTS
+371 VKRHWIDAS

-410 AQAAGDYNA
+410 AQASGDYNA

-424 LADDTEAMNAYMN
+424 LNDDTEAMNAYMN
-437 RVSLRIFSTFDVGKK
+437 RVSQRIFSTFDVGKK
-452 PSDQSEPERFYH
+452 PSEQSEPERFYH
-464 GFVLGLMVELVD
+464 GFVLGLMVELID

-493 ILKPRNIQKKAMI
+493 VLKPRDIRKKAMI

-513 SAREKS
+513 PNK
-519 LEETV
+519 ETV
-524 ENALHQIKEK
+524 LEDTVKNALKQIKEK
-534 EYAAELLEAGIAEEN
+534 NYAAELLEAGIVKEN
-549 IRMYGFAFEGK
+549 IKMYGFAFKGK
-560 RVLIDSAEMKNIN
+560 KILICGE
-573 I
+573 

>member
-21 FYIDKTELIREWWEN
+21 FYIDKTSLIREWWEN
-36 EDTVTLIARPR
+36 EDAVTLIARPR

-62 SVEYAGRSELFES
+62 SVEYAGRSELFEG

-80 DEKYRKLQGEYPV
+80 DEKYRELQGKYPV

-100 IKENTFE
+100 VKENTFE
-107 KAKESIYRI
+107 QARESIYRI
-116 LTDVYNKNQFLLKSG
+116 LIDVYNKNQFLLKSG
-131 LLEEEENRYFMNIS
+131 LLEEEEKRYFMNIS
-145 TDMSETNATISLHKM
+145 TDMSETDATISLHKM

-252 TEAEVVQALEEYG
+252 TEAEVVQALDEYG
-265 LGDRKAEVKQWYDG
+265 LDERKAEVKQWYDG
-279 FIFGSKKDIYNPWS
+279 FTFGNKKDIYNPWS
-293 IINYLDKKNVAP
+293 IINYLDKKKVAP

-316 GTVIREGNVQIKESF
+316 GTVIREGNVQTKEAF
-331 ETLLRGETIVTEL
+331 ETLLRGDSIITEL
-344 DEQMVYGQLDLDE
+344 DEQIVYGQLDLDE
-357 GAIWAFLVA
+357 DAIWALLVA
-366 SGNLK
+366 SGYLK
-371 VKRHWTDTS
+371 VKRHWIDAS

-410 AQAAGDYNA
+410 AQASGDYNA

-424 LADDTEAMNAYMN
+424 LNDDTEAMNAYMN
-437 RVSLRIFSTFDVGKK
+437 RVSQRIFSTFDVGKK
-452 PSDQSEPERFYH
+452 PSEQSEPERFYH
-464 GFVLGLMVELVD
+464 GFVLGLMVELID

-493 ILKPRNIQKKAMI
+493 VLKPRDIRKKAMI

-513 SAREKS
+513 PNK
-519 LEETV
+519 ETV
-524 ENALHQIKEK
+524 LEDTVKNALKQIKEK
-534 EYAAELLEAGIAEEN
+534 NYVAELLEAGIVKEN
-549 IRMYGFAFEGK
+549 IKMYGFAFKGK
-560 RVLIDSAEMKNIN
+560 KILICGE
-573 I
+573 

>member
-21 FYIDKTELIREWWEN
+21 FYIDKTSLIREWWEN
-36 EDTVTLIARPR
+36 EDAVTLIARPR

-62 SVEYAGRSELFES
+62 SVEYAGRSELFEG

-80 DEKYRKLQGEYPV
+80 DEKYRELQGKYPV

-100 IKENTFE
+100 VKENTFE
-107 KAKESIYRI
+107 QARESIYRI
-116 LTDVYNKNQFLLKSG
+116 LIDVYNKNQFLLKSG
-131 LLEEEENRYFMNIS
+131 LLEEEEKRYFMNIS
-145 TDMSETNATISLHKM
+145 TDMSETDATISLHKM

-252 TEAEVVQALEEYG
+252 TEAEVVQALDEYG
-265 LGDRKAEVKQWYDG
+265 LDERKAEVKQWYDG
-279 FIFGSKKDIYNPWS
+279 FTFGNKKDIYNPCS
-293 IINYLDKKNVAP
+293 IINYLDKKKVAP

-316 GTVIREGNVQIKESF
+316 GTVIREGNVQTKEAF
-331 ETLLRGETIVTEL
+331 ETLLRGDSIITEL
-344 DEQMVYGQLDLDE
+344 DEQIVYGQLDLDE
-357 GAIWAFLVA
+357 DAIWALLVA
-366 SGNLK
+366 SGYLK
-371 VKRHWTDTS
+371 VKRHWIDAS

-410 AQAAGDYNA
+410 AQASGDYNA

-424 LADDTEAMNAYMN
+424 LNDDTEAMNAYMN
-437 RVSLRIFSTFDVGKK
+437 RVSQRIFSTFDVGKK
-452 PSDQSEPERFYH
+452 PSEQSEPERFYH
-464 GFVLGLMVELVD
+464 GFVLGLMVELID

-493 ILKPRNIQKKAMI
+493 VLKPRDIRKKAMI

-513 SAREKS
+513 PNK
-519 LEETV
+519 ETV
-524 ENALHQIKEK
+524 LEDTVKNALKQIKEK
-534 EYAAELLEAGIAEEN
+534 NYAAELLEAGIVKEN
-549 IRMYGFAFEGK
+549 IKMYGFAFKGK
-560 RVLIDSAEMKNIN
+560 KILICGE
-573 I
+573 

>member
-8 GHQDFETVRMKNT
+8 GHQDYETVRMKNT
-21 FYIDKTELIREWWEN
+21 FYIDKTSLIREWWEN
-36 EDTVTLIARPR
+36 EDAVTLIARPR

-62 SVEYAGRSELFES
+62 SVEYAGRSELFEG

-80 DEKYRKLQGEYPV
+80 DEKYRELQGKYPV

-100 IKENTFE
+100 VKENTFE
-107 KAKESIYRI
+107 QARESIYRI
-116 LTDVYNKNQFLLKSG
+116 LIDVYNKNQFLLKSG
-131 LLEEEENRYFMNIS
+131 LLEEEEKRYFMNIS
-145 TDMSETNATISLHKM
+145 TDMSETDATISLHKM

-190 YWDKI
+190 YWDKM

-252 TEAEVVQALEEYG
+252 TEAEVVQALDEYG
-265 LGDRKAEVKQWYDG
+265 LDERKAEVKQWYDG
-279 FIFGSKKDIYNPWS
+279 FTFGNKKDIYNPWS
-293 IINYLDKKNVAP
+293 IINYLDKKKVAP

-316 GTVIREGNVQIKESF
+316 GTVIREGNVQTKEAF
-331 ETLLRGETIVTEL
+331 ETLLRGDSIITEL
-344 DEQMVYGQLDLDE
+344 DEQIVYGQLDLDE
-357 GAIWAFLVA
+357 DAIWALLVA
-366 SGNLK
+366 SGYLK
-371 VKRHWTDTS
+371 VKRHWIDAS

-410 AQAAGDYNA
+410 AQASGDYNA

-424 LADDTEAMNAYMN
+424 LNDDTEAMNAYMN
-437 RVSLRIFSTFDVGKK
+437 RVSQRIFSTFDVGKK
-452 PSDQSEPERFYH
+452 PSEQSEPERFYH
-464 GFVLGLMVELVD
+464 GFVLGLMVELID

-493 ILKPRNIQKKAMI
+493 VLKPRDIRKKAMI

-513 SAREKS
+513 PNK
-519 LEETV
+519 ETV
-524 ENALHQIKEK
+524 LEDTVKNALKQIKEK
-534 EYAAELLEAGIAEEN
+534 NYAAELLEAGIVKEN
-549 IRMYGFAFEGK
+549 IKMYGFAFKGK
-560 RVLIDSAEMKNIN
+560 KILICGE
-573 I
+573 

>member
-21 FYIDKTELIREWWEN
+21 FYIDKTSLIREWWEN
-36 EDTVTLIARPR
+36 EDAVTLIARPR

-62 SVEYAGRSELFES
+62 SVEYAGRSELFEG

-80 DEKYRKLQGEYPV
+80 DEKYRELQGKYPV

-100 IKENTFE
+100 VKENTFE
-107 KAKESIYRI
+107 QARESIYRI
-116 LTDVYNKNQFLLKSG
+116 LIDVYNKNQFLLKSG
-131 LLEEEENRYFMNIS
+131 LLEEEEKRYFMNIS
-145 TDMSETNATISLHKM
+145 TDMSETDATISLHKM

-252 TEAEVVQALEEYG
+252 TEAEVVQALDEYG
-265 LGDRKAEVKQWYDG
+265 LDERKAEVKQWYDG
-279 FIFGSKKDIYNPWS
+279 FTFGNKKDIYNPWS
-293 IINYLDKKNVAP
+293 IINYLDKKKVAP

-316 GTVIREGNVQIKESF
+316 GTVIREGNVQTKEAF
-331 ETLLRGETIVTEL
+331 ETLLRGESIITEL
-344 DEQMVYGQLDLDE
+344 DEQIVYGQLDLDE
-357 GAIWAFLVA
+357 DAIWALLVA
-366 SGNLK
+366 SGYLK
-371 VKRHWTDTS
+371 VKRHWIDAS

-410 AQAAGDYNA
+410 AQASGDYNA

-424 LADDTEAMNAYMN
+424 LNDDTEAMNAYMN
-437 RVSLRIFSTFDVGKK
+437 RVSQRIFSTFDVGKK
-452 PSDQSEPERFYH
+452 PSEQSEPERFYH
-464 GFVLGLMVELVD
+464 GFVLGLMVELID

-493 ILKPRNIQKKAMI
+493 VLKPRDIRKKAMI

-513 SAREKS
+513 PNK
-519 LEETV
+519 ETV
-524 ENALHQIKEK
+524 LEDTVKNALKQIKEK
-534 EYAAELLEAGIAEEN
+534 NYAAELLEAGIVKEN
-549 IRMYGFAFEGK
+549 IKMYGFAFKGK
-560 RVLIDSAEMKNIN
+560 KILICGE
-573 I
+573 

>member
-8 GHQDFETVRMKNT
+8 GHQDYETVRMKNT
-21 FYIDKTELIREWWEN
+21 FYIDKTSLIREWWEN
-36 EDTVTLIARPR
+36 EDAVTLIARPR

-62 SVEYAGRSELFES
+62 SVEYAGRSELFEG

-80 DEKYRKLQGEYPV
+80 DEKYRELQGKYPV

-100 IKENTFE
+100 VKENTFE
-107 KAKESIYRI
+107 QARESIYRI
-116 LTDVYNKNQFLLKSG
+116 LIDVYNKNQFLLKSG
-131 LLEEEENRYFMNIS
+131 LLEEEEKRYFMNIS
-145 TDMSETNATISLHKM
+145 TDMSETDATISLHKM

-252 TEAEVVQALEEYG
+252 TEAEVVQALDEYG
-265 LGDRKAEVKQWYDG
+265 LDERKAEVKQWYDG
-279 FIFGSKKDIYNPWS
+279 FTFGNKKDIYNPWS
-293 IINYLDKKNVAP
+293 IINYLDKKKVAP

-316 GTVIREGNVQIKESF
+316 GTVIREGNVQTKEAF
-331 ETLLRGETIVTEL
+331 ETLLRVDSIITEL
-344 DEQMVYGQLDLDE
+344 DEQIVYGQLDLDE
-357 GAIWAFLVA
+357 DAIWALLVA
-366 SGNLK
+366 SGYLK
-371 VKRHWTDTS
+371 VKRHWIDAS

-410 AQAAGDYNA
+410 AQASGDYNA

-424 LADDTEAMNAYMN
+424 LNDDTEAMNAYMN
-437 RVSLRIFSTFDVGKK
+437 RVSQRIFSTFDVGKK
-452 PSDQSEPERFYH
+452 PSEQSEPERFYH
-464 GFVLGLMVELVD
+464 GFVLGLMVELID

-493 ILKPRNIQKKAMI
+493 VLKPRDIRKKAMI

-513 SAREKS
+513 PNK
-519 LEETV
+519 ETV
-524 ENALHQIKEK
+524 LEDTVKNALKQIKEK
-534 EYAAELLEAGIAEEN
+534 NYAAELLEAGIVKEN
-549 IRMYGFAFEGK
+549 IKMYGFAFKGK
-560 RVLIDSAEMKNIN
+560 KILICGE
-573 I
+573 

>member
-21 FYIDKTELIREWWEN
+21 FYIDKTSLIREWWEN
-36 EDTVTLIARPR
+36 EDAVTLIARPR

-62 SVEYAGRSELFES
+62 SVEYAGRSELFEG

-80 DEKYRKLQGEYPV
+80 DEKYRELQGKYPV

-100 IKENTFE
+100 VKENTFE
-107 KAKESIYRI
+107 QARESIYRI
-116 LTDVYNKNQFLLKSG
+116 LIDVYNKNQFLLKSG
-131 LLEEEENRYFMNIS
+131 LLEEEEKRYFMNIS
-145 TDMSETNATISLHKM
+145 TDMSETDATISLHKM

-252 TEAEVVQALEEYG
+252 TEAEVVQALDEYG
-265 LGDRKAEVKQWYDG
+265 LDERKAEVKQWYDG
-279 FIFGSKKDIYNPWS
+279 FTFGNKKDIYNPWS
-293 IINYLDKKNVAP
+293 IINYLDKKKVAP

-316 GTVIREGNVQIKESF
+316 GTVIREGNVQTKEAF
-331 ETLLRGETIVTEL
+331 ETLLRGDSIITEL
-344 DEQMVYGQLDLDE
+344 DEQIVYGQLDLDE
-357 GAIWAFLVA
+357 DAIWALLVA
-366 SGNLK
+366 SGYLK
-371 VKRHWTDTS
+371 VKRHWIDAS

-410 AQAAGDYNA
+410 AQASGDYNA

-424 LADDTEAMNAYMN
+424 LNDDTEAMNAYMN
-437 RVSLRIFSTFDVGKK
+437 RVSQRIFSTFDVGEK
-452 PSDQSEPERFYH
+452 PSEQSEPERFYH
-464 GFVLGLMVELVD
+464 GFVLGLMVELID

-493 ILKPRNIQKKAMI
+493 VLKPRDIRKKAMI

-513 SAREKS
+513 PNK
-519 LEETV
+519 ETV
-524 ENALHQIKEK
+524 LEDTVKNALKQIKEK
-534 EYAAELLEAGIAEEN
+534 NYAAELLEAGIVKEN
-549 IRMYGFAFEGK
+549 IKMYGFAFKGK
-560 RVLIDSAEMKNIN
+560 KILICGE
-573 I
+573 

>member
-8 GHQDFETVRMKNT
+8 GHQDYETVRMKNT
-21 FYIDKTELIREWWEN
+21 FYIDKTSLIREWWEN
-36 EDTVTLIARPR
+36 EDAVTLIARPR

-62 SVEYAGRSELFES
+62 SVEYAGRSELFEG

-80 DEKYRKLQGEYPV
+80 DEKYRELQGKYPV

-100 IKENTFE
+100 VKENTFE
-107 KAKESIYRI
+107 QARESIYRI
-116 LTDVYNKNQFLLKSG
+116 LIDVYNKNQFLLKSG
-131 LLEEEENRYFMNIS
+131 LLEEEEKRYFMNIS
-145 TDMSETNATISLHKM
+145 TDMSETDATISLHKM

-216 IMTGIT
+216 IMTDIT

-252 TEAEVVQALEEYG
+252 TEAEVVQALDEYG
-265 LGDRKAEVKQWYDG
+265 LDERKAEVKQWYDG
-279 FIFGSKKDIYNPWS
+279 FTFGNKKDIYNPWS
-293 IINYLDKKNVAP
+293 IINYLDKKKVAP

-316 GTVIREGNVQIKESF
+316 GTVIREGNVQTKEAF
-331 ETLLRGETIVTEL
+331 ETLLRGDSIITEL
-344 DEQMVYGQLDLDE
+344 DEQIVYGQLDLDE
-357 GAIWAFLVA
+357 DAIWALLVA
-366 SGNLK
+366 SGYLK
-371 VKRHWTDTS
+371 VKRHWIDAS

-410 AQAAGDYNA
+410 AQASGDYNA

-424 LADDTEAMNAYMN
+424 LNDDTEAMNAYMN
-437 RVSLRIFSTFDVGKK
+437 RVSQRIFSTFDVGKK
-452 PSDQSEPERFYH
+452 PSEQSEPERFYH
-464 GFVLGLMVELVD
+464 GFVLGLMVELID

-493 ILKPRNIQKKAMI
+493 VLKPRDIRKKAMI

-513 SAREKS
+513 PNK
-519 LEETV
+519 ETV
-524 ENALHQIKEK
+524 LEDTVKNALKQIKEK
-534 EYAAELLEAGIAEEN
+534 NYAAELLEAGIVKEN
-549 IRMYGFAFEGK
+549 IKMYGFAFKGK
-560 RVLIDSAEMKNIN
+560 KILICGE
-573 I
+573 

>member
-21 FYIDKTELIREWWEN
+21 FYIDKTSLIREWWEN
-36 EDTVTLIARPR
+36 EDAVTLIARPR

-62 SVEYAGRSELFES
+62 SVEYAGRSELFEG

-80 DEKYRKLQGEYPV
+80 DEKYRELQGKYPV

-100 IKENTFE
+100 VKENTFE
-107 KAKESIYRI
+107 QARESIYRI
-116 LTDVYNKNQFLLKSG
+116 LIDIYNKNQFLLKSG
-131 LLEEEENRYFMNIS
+131 LLEEEEKRYFMNIS
-145 TDMSETNATISLHKM
+145 TDMSETDATISLHKM

-252 TEAEVVQALEEYG
+252 TEAEVVQALDEYG
-265 LGDRKAEVKQWYDG
+265 LDERKAEVKQWYDG
-279 FIFGSKKDIYNPWS
+279 FTFGNKKDIYNPWS
-293 IINYLDKKNVAP
+293 IINYLDKKKVAP

-316 GTVIREGNVQIKESF
+316 GTVIREGNVQTKEAF
-331 ETLLRGETIVTEL
+331 ETLLRGDSIITEL
-344 DEQMVYGQLDLDE
+344 DEQIVYGQLDLDE
-357 GAIWAFLVA
+357 DAIWALLVA
-366 SGNLK
+366 SGYLK
-371 VKRHWTDTS
+371 VKRHWIDAS

-410 AQAAGDYNA
+410 AQASGDYNA

-424 LADDTEAMNAYMN
+424 LNDDTEAMNAYMN
-437 RVSLRIFSTFDVGKK
+437 RVSQRIFSTFDVGKK
-452 PSDQSEPERFYH
+452 PSEQSEPERFYH
-464 GFVLGLMVELVD
+464 GFVLGLMVELID

-493 ILKPRNIQKKAMI
+493 VLKPRDIRKKAMI

-513 SAREKS
+513 PNK
-519 LEETV
+519 ETV
-524 ENALHQIKEK
+524 LEDTVKNALKQIKEK
-534 EYAAELLEAGIAEEN
+534 NYAVELLEAGIVKEN
-549 IRMYGFAFEGK
+549 IKMYGFAFKGK
-560 RVLIDSAEMKNIN
+560 KILICGE
-573 I
+573 

>member
-1 MARTVGI
+1 MSRTVGI

-21 FYIDKTELIREWWEN
+21 FYIDKTSLIREWWEN
-36 EDTVTLIARPR
+36 EDAVTLIARPR

-62 SVEYAGRSELFES
+62 SLEYAGRSELFEG

-80 DEKYRKLQGEYPV
+80 YEKYKELQGKYPV

-100 IKENTFE
+100 VKENKFE
-107 KAKESIYRI
+107 QARESIYRI

-131 LLEEEENRYFMNIS
+131 LLEKEEKRYFMNIS
-145 TDMSETNATISLHKM
+145 TDMSETDAAMSLHKM

-195 VSFIRVLF
+195 VSFMRVLF
-203 NSTFKTN
+203 NTTFKTN

-252 TEAEVVQALEEYG
+252 TEAEVVQALDEYG

-279 FIFGSKKDIYNPWS
+279 FTFGSKKDIYNPWS
-293 IINYLDKKNVAP
+293 IINYLDKKKVAP

-316 GTVIREGNVQIKESF
+316 GTVIREGNVQIKEAF
-331 ETLLRGETIVTEL
+331 ETLLRGESIITEL
-344 DEQMVYGQLDLDE
+344 DEQIVYGQLDLDE
-357 GAIWAFLVA
+357 DAIWALLVA
-366 SGNLK
+366 SGYLK
-371 VKRHWTDTS
+371 VKRHWTDAS

-387 LYELEL
+387 LYELKL

-410 AQAAGDYNA
+410 AQAAGDYNS

-424 LADDTEAMNAYMN
+424 LNDDTEAMNAYMN
-437 RVSLRIFSTFDVGKK
+437 RVSQRIFSTFDVGKK
-452 PSDQSEPERFYH
+452 PSEQSEPERFYH
-464 GFVLGLMVELVD
+464 GFVLGLMVELID
-476 QYEVKSNRES
+476 RYEVKSNRES

-493 ILKPRNIQKKAMI
+493 ILKPRNIHEKAMI

-513 SAREKS
+513 PAREKS

-524 ENALHQIKEK
+524 DNALHQIKEK
-534 EYAAELLEAGIAEEN
+534 EYASELLEAGIAEEN

-560 RVLIDSAEMKNIN
+560 RVLIGSMEIN
-573 I
+573 N

>member
-21 FYIDKTELIREWWEN
+21 FYIDKTSLIREWWEN
-36 EDTVTLIARPR
+36 EDAVTLIARPR

-62 SVEYAGRSELFES
+62 SVEYAGRSELFEG

-80 DEKYRKLQGEYPV
+80 DEKYRELQGKYPV

-100 IKENTFE
+100 VKENTFE
-107 KAKESIYRI
+107 QARESIYRI
-116 LTDVYNKNQFLLKSG
+116 LIDVYNKNQFLLKSG
-131 LLEEEENRYFMNIS
+131 LLEEEEKRYFMNIS
-145 TDMSETNATISLHKM
+145 TDMSETDATISLHKM

-252 TEAEVVQALEEYG
+252 TEAEVVQALDEYG
-265 LGDRKAEVKQWYDG
+265 LDERKAEVKQWYDG
-279 FIFGSKKDIYNPWS
+279 FTFGNKKDIYNPWS
-293 IINYLDKKNVAP
+293 IINYLDKKKVAP

-316 GTVIREGNVQIKESF
+316 GTVIREGNVQTKEAF
-331 ETLLRGETIVTEL
+331 ETLLRGDSIITEL
-344 DEQMVYGQLDLDE
+344 DEQIVYGQLDLDE
-357 GAIWAFLVA
+357 DAIWALLVA
-366 SGNLK
+366 SGYLK
-371 VKRHWTDTS
+371 VKRHWIDAS

-410 AQAAGDYNA
+410 AQASGDYNA

-424 LADDTEAMNAYMN
+424 LNDDTEAMNAYMN
-437 RVSLRIFSTFDVGKK
+437 RVSQRIFSTFDVGKK
-452 PSDQSEPERFYH
+452 PSEQSEPERFYH
-464 GFVLGLMVELVD
+464 GFVLGLMVELID

-486 GFGRYDV
+486 GFDRYDV
-493 ILKPRNIQKKAMI
+493 VLKPRDIRKKAMI

-513 SAREKS
+513 PNK
-519 LEETV
+519 ETV
-524 ENALHQIKEK
+524 LEDTVKNALKQIKEK
-534 EYAAELLEAGIAEEN
+534 NYVAELLEAGIVKEN
-549 IRMYGFAFEGK
+549 IKMYGFAFKGK
-560 RVLIDSAEMKNIN
+560 KILICGE
-573 I
+573 

>member
-8 GHQDFETVRMKNT
+8 GHQDYETVRMKNT
-21 FYIDKTELIREWWEN
+21 FYIDKTSLIREWWEN
-36 EDTVTLIARPR
+36 EDAVTLIARPR

-62 SVEYAGRSELFES
+62 SVEYAGRSELFEG

-80 DEKYRKLQGEYPV
+80 DEKYRELQGKYPV

-100 IKENTFE
+100 VKENTFE
-107 KAKESIYRI
+107 QARESIYRI
-116 LTDVYNKNQFLLKSG
+116 LIDVYNKNQFLLKSG
-131 LLEEEENRYFMNIS
+131 LLEEEEKRYFMNIS
-145 TDMSETNATISLHKM
+145 TDMSETDATISLHKM

-172 IILLDEYDTPM
+172 IILLDEHDTPM

-252 TEAEVVQALEEYG
+252 TEAEVVQALDEYG
-265 LGDRKAEVKQWYDG
+265 LDERKAEVKQWYDG
-279 FIFGSKKDIYNPWS
+279 FTFGNKKDIYNPWS
-293 IINYLDKKNVAP
+293 IINYLDKKKVAP

-316 GTVIREGNVQIKESF
+316 GTVIREGNVQTKEAF
-331 ETLLRGETIVTEL
+331 ETLLRGDSIITEL
-344 DEQMVYGQLDLDE
+344 DEQIVYGQLDLDE
-357 GAIWAFLVA
+357 DAIWALLVV
-366 SGNLK
+366 SGYLK
-371 VKRHWTDTS
+371 VKRHWIDAS

-410 AQAAGDYNA
+410 AQASGDYNA

-424 LADDTEAMNAYMN
+424 LNDDTEAMNAYMN
-437 RVSLRIFSTFDVGKK
+437 RVSQRIFSTFDVGKK
-452 PSDQSEPERFYH
+452 PSEQSEPERFYH
-464 GFVLGLMVELVD
+464 GFVLGLMVELID

-493 ILKPRNIQKKAMI
+493 VLKPRDIRKKAMI

-513 SAREKS
+513 PNK
-519 LEETV
+519 ETV
-524 ENALHQIKEK
+524 LEDTVKNALKQIKEK
-534 EYAAELLEAGIAEEN
+534 NYAAELLEAGIVKEN
-549 IRMYGFAFEGK
+549 IKMYGFAFKGK
-560 RVLIDSAEMKNIN
+560 KILICGE
-573 I
+573 

>member
-21 FYIDKTELIREWWEN
+21 FYIDKTSLIREWWEN

-131 LLEEEENRYFMNIS
+131 LLEEEEKRYFMNIS
-145 TDMSETNATISLHKM
+145 TDMSETDATISLHKM

-252 TEAEVVQALEEYG
+252 TEAEVVQALDEYG
-265 LGDRKAEVKQWYDG
+265 LDERKAEVKQWYDG
-279 FIFGSKKDIYNPWS
+279 FTFGNKKDIYNPWS
-293 IINYLDKKNVAP
+293 IINYLDKKKVAP

-316 GTVIREGNVQIKESF
+316 GTVIREGNVQTKEAF
-331 ETLLRGETIVTEL
+331 ETLLRGDSIITEL
-344 DEQMVYGQLDLDE
+344 DEQIVYGQLDLDE
-357 GAIWAFLVA
+357 DAIWALLVA
-366 SGNLK
+366 SGYLK
-371 VKRHWTDTS
+371 VKRHWIDAS

-410 AQAAGDYNA
+410 AQASGDYNA

-424 LADDTEAMNAYMN
+424 LNDDTEAMNAYMN
-437 RVSLRIFSTFDVGKK
+437 RVSQRIFSTFDVGKK
-452 PSDQSEPERFYH
+452 PSEQSEPERFYH
-464 GFVLGLMVELVD
+464 GFVLGLMVELID

-493 ILKPRNIQKKAMI
+493 VLKPRDIRKKAMI

-513 SAREKS
+513 PNK
-519 LEETV
+519 ETV
-524 ENALHQIKEK
+524 LEDTVKNALKQIKEK
-534 EYAAELLEAGIAEEN
+534 NYAAEVLEAGIVKEN
-549 IRMYGFAFEGK
+549 IKMYGFAFKGK
-560 RVLIDSAEMKNIN
+560 KILICGE
-573 I
+573 

>member
-21 FYIDKTELIREWWEN
+21 FYIDKTSLIREWWEN
-36 EDTVTLIARPR
+36 EDAVTLIARPR

-62 SVEYAGRSELFES
+62 SVEYAGRSELFEG

-80 DEKYRKLQGEYPV
+80 DEKYRELQGKYPV

-100 IKENTFE
+100 VKENTFE
-107 KAKESIYRI
+107 QARESIYRI
-116 LTDVYNKNQFLLKSG
+116 LIDVYNKNQFLLKSG
-131 LLEEEENRYFMNIS
+131 LLEEEEKRYFMNIS
-145 TDMSETNATISLHKM
+145 TDMSETDATISLHKM

-195 VSFIRVLF
+195 VSFIRALF

-252 TEAEVVQALEEYG
+252 TEAEVVQALDEYG
-265 LGDRKAEVKQWYDG
+265 LDERKAEVKQWYDG
-279 FIFGSKKDIYNPWS
+279 FTFGNKKDIYNPWS
-293 IINYLDKKNVAP
+293 IINYLDKKKVAP

-316 GTVIREGNVQIKESF
+316 GTVIREGNVQTKEAF
-331 ETLLRGETIVTEL
+331 ETLLRGDSIITEL
-344 DEQMVYGQLDLDE
+344 DEQIVYGQLDLDE
-357 GAIWAFLVA
+357 DAIWALLVA
-366 SGNLK
+366 SGYLK
-371 VKRHWTDTS
+371 VKRHWIDAS

-410 AQAAGDYNA
+410 AQASGDYNA

-424 LADDTEAMNAYMN
+424 LNDDTEAMNAYMN
-437 RVSLRIFSTFDVGKK
+437 RVSQRIFSTFDVGKK
-452 PSDQSEPERFYH
+452 PSEQSEPERFYH
-464 GFVLGLMVELVD
+464 GFVLGLMVELID

-493 ILKPRNIQKKAMI
+493 VLKPRDIRKKAMI

-513 SAREKS
+513 PNK
-519 LEETV
+519 ETV
-524 ENALHQIKEK
+524 LEDTVKNALKQIKEK
-534 EYAAELLEAGIAEEN
+534 NYAAELLEAGIVKEN
-549 IRMYGFAFEGK
+549 IKMYGFAFKGK
-560 RVLIDSAEMKNIN
+560 KILICGE
-573 I
+573 

>member
-8 GHQDFETVRMKNT
+8 GHQDYETVRMKNT
-21 FYIDKTELIREWWEN
+21 FYIDKTSLIREWWEN
-36 EDTVTLIARPR
+36 EDAVTLIARPR

-62 SVEYAGRSELFES
+62 SVEYAGRSELFEG

-80 DEKYRKLQGEYPV
+80 DEKYRELQGKYPV

-100 IKENTFE
+100 VKENTFE
-107 KAKESIYRI
+107 QARESIYRI
-116 LTDVYNKNQFLLKSG
+116 LIDVYNKNQFLLKSG
-131 LLEEEENRYFMNIS
+131 LLEEEEKRYFMNIS
-145 TDMSETNATISLHKM
+145 TDMSETDATISLHKM

-252 TEAEVVQALEEYG
+252 TEAEVVQALDEYG
-265 LGDRKAEVKQWYDG
+265 LDERKAEVKQWYDG
-279 FIFGSKKDIYNPWS
+279 FTFGNKKDIYNPWS
-293 IINYLDKKNVAP
+293 IINYLDKKKVAP

-316 GTVIREGNVQIKESF
+316 GTVIREGNVQTKEAF
-331 ETLLRGETIVTEL
+331 ETLLRGDSIITEL
-344 DEQMVYGQLDLDE
+344 DEQIVYGQLDLDE
-357 GAIWAFLVA
+357 DAIWALLVA
-366 SGNLK
+366 SGYLK
-371 VKRHWTDTS
+371 VKRHWIDVS

-410 AQAAGDYNA
+410 AQASGDYNA

-424 LADDTEAMNAYMN
+424 LNDDTEAMNAYMN
-437 RVSLRIFSTFDVGKK
+437 RVSQRIFSTFDVGKK
-452 PSDQSEPERFYH
+452 PSEQSEPERFYH
-464 GFVLGLMVELVD
+464 GFVLGLMVELID

-493 ILKPRNIQKKAMI
+493 VLKPRDIRKKAMI

-513 SAREKS
+513 PNK
-519 LEETV
+519 ETV
-524 ENALHQIKEK
+524 LEDTVKNALKQIKEK
-534 EYAAELLEAGIAEEN
+534 NYAAELLEAGIVKEN
-549 IRMYGFAFEGK
+549 IKMYGFAFKGK
-560 RVLIDSAEMKNIN
+560 KILICGE
-573 I
+573 

>member
-21 FYIDKTELIREWWEN
+21 FYIDKTSLIREWWEN
-36 EDTVTLIARPR
+36 EDAVTLIARPR

-62 SVEYAGRSELFES
+62 SVEYAGRSELFEG

-80 DEKYRKLQGEYPV
+80 DEKYRELQGKYPV

-100 IKENTFE
+100 VKENTFE
-107 KAKESIYRI
+107 QARESIYRI
-116 LTDVYNKNQFLLKSG
+116 LIDVYNKNQFLLKSG
-131 LLEEEENRYFMNIS
+131 LLEEEEKRYFMNIS
-145 TDMSETNATISLHKM
+145 TDMSETDATISLHKM

-203 NSTFKTN
+203 NSTFETN

-252 TEAEVVQALEEYG
+252 TEAEVVQALDEYG
-265 LGDRKAEVKQWYDG
+265 LDERKAEVKQWYDG
-279 FIFGSKKDIYNPWS
+279 FTFGNKKDIYNPWS
-293 IINYLDKKNVAP
+293 IINYLDKKKVAP

-316 GTVIREGNVQIKESF
+316 GTVIREGNVQTKEAF
-331 ETLLRGETIVTEL
+331 ETLLRGDSIITEL
-344 DEQMVYGQLDLDE
+344 DEQIVYGQLDLDE
-357 GAIWAFLVA
+357 DAIWALLVA
-366 SGNLK
+366 SGYLK
-371 VKRHWTDTS
+371 VKRHWIDAS

-410 AQAAGDYNA
+410 AQASGDYNA

-424 LADDTEAMNAYMN
+424 LNDDTEAMNAYMN
-437 RVSLRIFSTFDVGKK
+437 RVSQRIFSTFDVGKK
-452 PSDQSEPERFYH
+452 PSEQSEPERFYH
-464 GFVLGLMVELVD
+464 GFVLGLMVELID

-493 ILKPRNIQKKAMI
+493 VLKPRDIRKKAMI

-513 SAREKS
+513 PNK
-519 LEETV
+519 ETV
-524 ENALHQIKEK
+524 LEDTVKNALKQIKEK
-534 EYAAELLEAGIAEEN
+534 NYAAELLEAGIVKEN
-549 IRMYGFAFEGK
+549 IKMYGFAFKGK
-560 RVLIDSAEMKNIN
+560 KILICGE
-573 I
+573 